1 MSAMPIIEPS
11 APLRLLRAGYAPED
25 WVAVFLKSYATGET
39 CQRVASISQV
49 SRPEFLAWL
58 RSRNASAWNVYVSV
72 NGVSPQSRSRSR
84 QSVAVIRHVFLEAD
98 ADGPRVLARIAARAD
113 LPPPSYLLHSS
124 RHRVHVF
131 WRVAGF
137 DVPRVEALQKQLAR
151 ELKTDTAATS
161 CSQLTRLPGL
171 FNHKR
176 QPPELVTMVYGRVD
190 RVYEPSDFPAPKM
203 RVEPTSPS
211 VDHNVPT
218 AWRLE
223 RARRYLAALPPA
235 VAGAHG
241 DQHTFRVCCRLVR
254 GFAFDDG
261 EALDLLREWNA
272 RCLPP
277 WTDREL
283 EQKIA
288 SARRYGRELI
298 GGLLDAP
305 R

>member
-1 MSAMPIIEPS
+1 MPIIEPS
-11 APLRLLRAGYAPED
+11 APLRLLRAGYAPDD

-39 CQRVASISQV
+39 CQRVAAISRV
-49 SRPEFLAWL
+49 SRPEFLTWL

-72 NGVSPQSRSRSR
+72 NGVTPESRSRSR
-84 QSVAVIRHVFLEAD
+84 QAVTAIRHVFLEAD
-98 ADGPRVLARIAARAD
+98 EDGPRVLARIAARAD

-131 WRVAGF
+131 WRVSGF
-137 DVPRVEALQKQLAR
+137 DISRVEALQKQLAR

-190 RVYEPSDFPAPKM
+190 RVYEPGDFPAPKM
-203 RVEPTSPS
+203 RVEPTSAP

-241 DQHTFRVCCRLVR
+241 DLHTFRVCCRLVR
-254 GFAFDDG
+254 GFALDDS
-261 EALDLLREWNA
+261 EALELLREWNA
-272 RCLPP
+272 HCLPP

-288 SARRYGRELI
+288 SARRYGRESI
-298 GGLLDAP
+298 GGLLEA
-305 R
+305 RQ

>member
-1 MSAMPIIEPS
+1 MSMIEPS
-11 APLRLLRAGYAPED
+11 APLRLLRAGYAPDD

-39 CQRVASISQV
+39 CQRVLSIPQI

-58 RSRNASAWNVYVSV
+58 RARNARAWNVYVSV
-72 NGVSPQSRSRSR
+72 NAVSPQGRSRSR
-84 QSVAVIRHVFLEAD
+84 QSVMAVRHVFLEAD
-98 ADGPRVLARIAARAD
+98 EDGPRVLARTAACGD
-113 LPPPSYLLHSS
+113 LPPPSYVLHSS
-124 RHRVHVF
+124 RRRVHVF

-137 DVPRVEALQKQLAR
+137 DIPRVEALQKQLAR

-176 QPPELVTMVYGRVD
+176 QPAELVTMVYGHVG
-190 RVYEPSDFPAPKM
+190 RVYGIGDFPAPKL
-203 RVEPTSPS
+203 RVEPTIA
-211 VDHNVPT
+211 VVGHKVP
-218 AWRLE
+218 ADWRLE

-235 VAGAHG
+235 IAGSHG
-241 DQHTFRVCCRLVR
+241 DLHTFRVCCRLVR
-254 GFAFDDG
+254 GFALDDD
-261 EALDLLREWNA
+261 EAFVLLQEWNA

-288 SARRYGRELI
+288 SARRYGREPI
-298 GGLLDAP
+298 GGLLEAQ

>member
-1 MSAMPIIEPS
+1 MPVIEPS
-11 APLRLLRAGYAPED
+11 APLRLLRAGYAPGD

-39 CQRVASISQV
+39 CQRVAPISQV

-72 NGVSPQSRSRSR
+72 NSVSPQSRSRSR
-84 QSVAVIRHVFLEAD
+84 QFVAAIRHVFLEAD
-98 ADGPRVLARIAARAD
+98 EDGPQVLARIAARAD

-131 WRVAGF
+131 WRVSGF
-137 DVPRVEALQKQLAR
+137 DIPRVEALQKQLAL

-176 QPPELVTMVYGRVD
+176 HPAELVTMVYGDVD
-190 RVYEPSDFPAPKM
+190 RVYGPLTFRQQEYESM
-203 RVEPTSPS
+203 PT
-211 VDHNVPT
+211 VVAGEHNVP
-218 AWRLE
+218 ADWRLE
-223 RARRYLAALPPA
+223 RARRYVVALPPA
-235 VAGAHG
+235 IAGSHG
-241 DQHTFRVCCRLVR
+241 DLHTFRVCCRLVR
-254 GFAFDDG
+254 GFALDDG
-261 EALDLLREWNA
+261 EALALLQEWNA
-272 RCLPP
+272 RCQPP

-288 SARRYGRELI
+288 SARRYGREPI
-298 GGLLDAP
+298 GGLLES
-305 R
+305 RQ

>member
-1 MSAMPIIEPS
+1 MSVIEPS
-11 APLRLLRAGYAPED
+11 APLRLLRAGYAADD

-39 CQRVASISQV
+39 CQRVASIAQI
-49 SRPEFLAWL
+49 SRREFLAWL

-72 NGVSPQSRSRSR
+72 NAVSPHGRSRSR
-84 QSVAVIRHVFLEAD
+84 QSVAHVRHVFLEAD
-98 ADGPRVLARIAARAD
+98 EDGPQVLARIARRPD

-131 WRVAGF
+131 WRVDGF
-137 DVPRVEALQKQLAR
+137 DITRVEALQKQLAR

-176 QPPELVTMVYGRVD
+176 QPAVLVTMVFGHVD
-190 RVYEPSDFPAPKM
+190 RIYGVDDFPAPKM
-203 RVEPTSPS
+203 RIEPPVFAGES
-211 VDHNVPT
+211 DVP
-218 AWRLE
+218 ADWRLE

-235 VAGAHG
+235 IAGSHG
-241 DQHTFRVCCRLVR
+241 DLHTFRVCCRLVR
-254 GFAFDDG
+254 GFALDDAD
-261 EALDLLREWNA
+261 ALMLLQEWNT

-283 EQKIA
+283 EQKIT
-288 SARRYGRELI
+288 SARRYGRESI
-298 GGLLDAP
+298 GGLLEA
-305 R
+305 RR

>member
-1 MSAMPIIEPS
+1 MTLIDPS
-11 APLRLLRAGYAPED
+11 APLRLLRAGYAPDD

-39 CQRVASISQV
+39 CQRVVSIAQI

-58 RSRNASAWNVYVSV
+58 RARNAHAWNVYVSV
-72 NGVSPQSRSRSR
+72 NAVSPQGRSRSR
-84 QSVAVIRHVFLEAD
+84 QSVMAVRHVFLEAD
-98 ADGPRVLARIAARAD
+98 EDGPLVLARIAARDD

-131 WRVAGF
+131 WRVARF
-137 DVPRVEALQKQLAR
+137 DIPRVEALQKQLAR

-176 QPPELVTMVYGRVD
+176 QPAELVTMVYGRVD
-190 RVYEPSDFPAPKM
+190 RVYEPSDFPARKV
-203 RVEPTSPS
+203 RVEPTSAA
-211 VDHNVPT
+211 VAHNIPT
-218 AWRLE
+218 EWRVE

-235 VAGAHG
+235 VAGSHG
-241 DQHTFRVCCRLVR
+241 DLHTFRVCCRLVR
-254 GFAFDDG
+254 GFALDDA
-261 EALDLLREWNA
+261 EALALLQEWNA

-277 WTDREL
+277 WTDRDL

-288 SARRYGRELI
+288 SARRYGREPI
-298 GGLLDAP
+298 GGLLVP
-305 R
+305 QL

>member
-1 MSAMPIIEPS
+1 MSAIEPT
-11 APLRLLRAGYAPED
+11 APLRLLRAGYAPDD
-25 WVAVFLKSYATGET
+25 WVAVFLKSYATSET
-39 CQRVASISQV
+39 CQRVVSIAQASQ
-49 SRPEFLAWL
+49 PKFLAWL

-72 NGVSPQSRSRSR
+72 NAVSAQGRSRSR
-84 QSVAVIRHVFLEAD
+84 QSVVDVRHVFLEAD
-98 ADGPRVLARIAARAD
+98 EDGPRVLARIAGRAD

-151 ELKTDTAATS
+151 EIKTDTAATS

-176 QPPELVTMVYGRVD
+176 QPSELVTMVYGHVS
-190 RVYEPSDFPAPKM
+190 RVYSPSDFPALRM
-203 RVEPTSPS
+203 RSEPSSGS
-211 VDHNVPT
+211 VDANAP
-218 AWRLE
+218 AEWRIG
-223 RARRYLAALPPA
+223 RARRYLATLPPA
-235 VAGAHG
+235 VSGSHG
-241 DQHTFRVCCRLVR
+241 DLHTFRVCCRLVR
-254 GFAFDDG
+254 GFALDDA
-261 EALDLLREWNA
+261 EALELLRYWNM

-288 SARRYGRELI
+288 SARRYGREPI
-298 GGLLDAP
+298 GGLLEAG

>member
-1 MSAMPIIEPS
+1 
-11 APLRLLRAGYAPED
+11 
-25 WVAVFLKSYATGET
+25 V
-39 CQRVASISQV
+39 SIVQI

-58 RSRNASAWNVYVSV
+58 RSRNASSWNVYVSV
-72 NGVSPQSRSRSR
+72 NSVSPQSRSRSR
-84 QSVAVIRHVFLEAD
+84 QSVAAIRHVFLEAD
-98 ADGPRVLARIAARAD
+98 EDGPRVLARIAARAD

-137 DVPRVEALQKQLAR
+137 DIPRVEALQKQLAR

-176 QPPELVTMVYGRVD
+176 QPAELVTMVYGHVG
-190 RVYEPSDFPAPKM
+190 RVYGLGDFPAPNL
-203 RVEPTSPS
+203 RFEPTIAA
-211 VDHNVPT
+211 VEHNVP
-218 AWRLE
+218 ADWRLE

-235 VAGAHG
+235 IAGSHG
-241 DQHTFRVCCRLVR
+241 DLHTFRVCCRLVR
-254 GFAFDDG
+254 GFALDDA
-261 EALDLLREWNA
+261 EALTLLQEWNT
-272 RCLPP
+272 RCQPP

-288 SARRYGRELI
+288 SARRYGREPI
-298 GGLLDAP
+298 GGLLEA
-305 R
+305 RR

>member
-1 MSAMPIIEPS
+1 MPVIEPS

-39 CQRVASISQV
+39 CQRVMSIVQI

-58 RSRNASAWNVYVSV
+58 RSRNASSWNVYVSV
-72 NGVSPQSRSRSR
+72 NSVSPQSRSRSR
-84 QSVAVIRHVFLEAD
+84 QSVAAIRHVFLEAD
-98 ADGPRVLARIAARAD
+98 EDGPRVLARIAARAD

-137 DVPRVEALQKQLAR
+137 DIPRVEALQKQLAR
-151 ELKTDTAATS
+151 DLKTDTAATS

-176 QPPELVTMVYGRVD
+176 QPAELVTMVYGRVD
-190 RVYEPSDFPAPKM
+190 RVYDPGDFPAPKV
-203 RVEPTSPS
+203 RGEPNIAAVEH
-211 VDHNVPT
+211 DVPPN
-218 AWRLE
+218 WRLA

-235 VAGAHG
+235 IAGSHG
-241 DQHTFRVCCRLVR
+241 DLHTFRVCCRVVR
-254 GFAFDDG
+254 GFALDDG
-261 EALDLLREWNA
+261 DALVVLHEWNT
-272 RCLPP
+272 RCQPP

-288 SARRYGRELI
+288 SARRYGREPI
-298 GGLLDAP
+298 GGLLEA

>member
-1 MSAMPIIEPS
+1 MSVIEPS
-11 APLRLLRAGYAPED
+11 APLRLLRAGYAPDD

-39 CQRVASISQV
+39 CQRVASIAQI
-49 SRPEFLAWL
+49 SRSEFLAWL
-58 RSRNASAWNVYVSV
+58 RSRNANELNVYVSV
-72 NGVSPQSRSRSR
+72 NAVSPHGRSRSR
-84 QSVAVIRHVFLEAD
+84 QSVSVVRHVFLEAD
-98 ADGPRVLARIAARAD
+98 EDGPRVLARIAARPD

-137 DVPRVEALQKQLAR
+137 DIPRVESLQKQLAR

-176 QPPELVTMVYGRVD
+176 QPAELVTMVYGDVG
-190 RVYEPSDFPAPKM
+190 RVYGVADFPVAKV
-203 RVEPTSPS
+203 RVEPT
-211 VDHNVPT
+211 VVAEEHDVP
-218 AWRLE
+218 AGWRFE
-223 RARRYLAALPPA
+223 RARRYLAVLPPA
-235 VAGAHG
+235 IAGSHG
-241 DQHTFRVCCRLVR
+241 DLHTFRVCCRLVR
-254 GFAFDDG
+254 GFALDDG
-261 EALDLLREWNA
+261 EALALLQDWNT
-272 RCLPP
+272 RCRPP

-288 SARRYGRELI
+288 SARRYGREPI
-298 GGLLDAP
+298 GGLLEAQ

>member
-1 MSAMPIIEPS
+1 MPVIEAS
-11 APLRLLRAGYAPED
+11 APLRLLRAGYAPDD

-84 QSVAVIRHVFLEAD
+84 QSVAAIRHVFLEAD
-98 ADGPRVLARIAARAD
+98 EDGPRVLARIASRAD

-131 WRVAGF
+131 WRVSGF
-137 DVPRVEALQKQLAR
+137 DIARVEALQKQLAR
-151 ELKTDTAATS
+151 DLKTDIAATS

-176 QPPELVTMVYGRVD
+176 QPAELVTMVYGRVD
-190 RVYEPSDFPAPKM
+190 RVYEPGDFPAPKM
-203 RVEPTSPS
+203 RVESSSTS
-211 VDHNVPT
+211 VEHNVP
-218 AWRLE
+218 AKWRLE

-235 VAGAHG
+235 IAGSHG
-241 DQHTFRVCCRLVR
+241 DLHTFRVCCRLVR
-254 GFAFDDG
+254 GFALGDG
-261 EALDLLREWNA
+261 EALTLLQEWNTH
-272 RCLPP
+272 CQPP

-288 SARRYGRELI
+288 SARRYGREPI
-298 GGLLDAP
+298 GGLLEA
-305 R
+305 RR

>member
-1 MSAMPIIEPS
+1 MSIIEPS
-11 APLRLLRAGYAPED
+11 APLRLLRAGYAPDD
-25 WVAVFLKSYATGET
+25 WVAVFMKSYATGET
-39 CQRVASISQV
+39 CQRVASIAQIT
-49 SRPEFLAWL
+49 RPEFLAWL
-58 RSRNASAWNVYVSV
+58 RSRNASTWNVYVSV
-72 NGVSPQSRSRSR
+72 NSVSPQSRSRSR
-84 QSVAVIRHVFLEAD
+84 QSVAAIRHVFLEVD
-98 ADGPRVLARIAARAD
+98 EDGPHVLARIAARAD

-124 RHRVHVF
+124 RRRVHVF

-137 DVPRVEALQKQLAR
+137 DIPRVEALQKQLAR

-176 QPPELVTMVYGRVD
+176 QPSELVTMVYGRVG
-190 RVYEPSDFPAPKM
+190 RVYEPSNFPAPKL
-203 RVEPTSPS
+203 RAVATSAA
-211 VDHNVPT
+211 VQHKVP
-218 AWRLE
+218 AEWRLE

-235 VAGAHG
+235 IAGSHG
-241 DQHTFRVCCRLVR
+241 DVHTFRVCCRLVR
-254 GFAFDDG
+254 GFALDDD
-261 EALDLLREWNA
+261 EAFVLLQEWNA

-288 SARRYGRELI
+288 SARRYGREPI
-298 GGLLDAP
+298 GGLLEAQ

>member
-1 MSAMPIIEPS
+1 MSVIEPS
-11 APLRLLRAGYAPED
+11 APLRLLRAGYAADD
-25 WVAVFLKSYATGET
+25 WVGVFLKSYATGET
-39 CQRVASISQV
+39 CQRVVSIAQI

-58 RSRNASAWNVYVSV
+58 RSRNASTWNVYVSV
-72 NGVSPQSRSRSR
+72 NCVSPQSRSRSR
-84 QSVAVIRHVFLEAD
+84 ESVAAIRHVFLEAD
-98 ADGPRVLARIAARAD
+98 EDGPRVLARIAARRD

-137 DVPRVEALQKQLAR
+137 DIPRVEALQKQLAR

-176 QPPELVTMVYGRVD
+176 QPAELVTMVYGRVS
-190 RVYEPSDFPAPKM
+190 RVYGPADFPAPKV
-203 RVEPTSPS
+203 RVESNIAA
-211 VDHNVPT
+211 VDHNVP
-218 AWRLE
+218 ADWRLE

-235 VAGAHG
+235 IAGSHG
-241 DQHTFRVCCRLVR
+241 DLHTFRVCCRLVR
-254 GFAFDDG
+254 GFALDDG
-261 EALDLLREWNA
+261 EALTLLQEWNT
-272 RCLPP
+272 RCQPP

-288 SARRYGRELI
+288 SALRYGREPI
-298 GGLLDAP
+298 GGLLEA
-305 R
+305 RR